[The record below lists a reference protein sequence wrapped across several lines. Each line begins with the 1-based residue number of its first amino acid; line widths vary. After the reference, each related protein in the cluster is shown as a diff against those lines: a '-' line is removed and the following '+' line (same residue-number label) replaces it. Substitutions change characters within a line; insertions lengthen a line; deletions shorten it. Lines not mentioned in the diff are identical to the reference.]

1 VHHQAVTFWGAC
13 RLGMV
18 GLTLL
23 ALPVWAA
30 ELRILAAGA
39 VREVVQEQAALH
51 EQETGTKLDLVFAA
65 IGSLKAKI
73 LAGEQPDLVIMT
85 PAVFK
90 ELTEGGTLHL
100 TAQAP
105 LGRVGVGVAI
115 KSGGTRPDLSSV
127 ATFTHALL
135 ATTALAYGDPKGTS
149 SGAYFAQVLDR
160 LGIAAQVQGKTQT
173 FPDGHATMVY
183 LATADSQAMGVTQ
196 ISEIIAHVQVG
207 IEFVGPLPSALQTFT
222 TYVAGLPATASSA
235 MEARAFYDRLRGP
248 TAQKR
253 FAAAGFEAVQSPGE

>member
-1 VHHQAVTFWGAC
+1 
-13 RLGMV
+13 MV

-39 VREVVQEQAALH
+39 VRDVVQEQAALH
-51 EQETGTKLDLVFAA
+51 EQEMGIKLDIVFAA
-65 IGSLKAKI
+65 IGPLKAKI
-73 LAGEQPDLVIMT
+73 LAGEKPDLVIMT

-90 ELTEGGTLHL
+90 ELTEGGMLHL

-115 KSGGTRPDLSSV
+115 KQGGTRPDLSSA
-127 ATFTHALL
+127 ATFKHALL
-135 ATTALAYGDPKGTS
+135 ATTALAYGDPTGTS
-149 SGAYFAQVLDR
+149 SGAYFAKVLDR
-160 LGIAAQVQGKTQT
+160 LGIAAQVQGKTHT
-173 FPDGHATMVY
+173 FPDGQATMAY
-183 LATADSQAMGVTQ
+183 LATADSQALGVTQ
-196 ISEIIAHVQVG
+196 ISEIIANVQVG
-207 IEFVGPLPSALQTFT
+207 IELVGPLPSALQTFT
-222 TYVAGLPATASSA
+222 TYVAGLPANASSA
-235 MEARAFYDRLRGP
+235 TEARAFYDRLLGP